1 MGKWTQND
9 HRSLS
14 TKAIQSCNKINISV
28 SDSSMSNALLP
39 TSKEN
44 CSQIAAILLLI
55 HRIEK
60 QISSKLLFT
69 SVFQIFHSKYLTI
82 HHPCISSCS
91 QFCKIFVKEKK
102 KKDTKHLE
110 NSQFHSSPDLK
121 HPEQWHSCWVY
132 FKTSLRTG
140 LPKTSK
146 TCLGKQTLCYLLSGL
161 LLLRGCNPITWWKVQ
176 WY

>member
-102 KKDTKHLE
+102 KQTQNTWKILSFILALIWNIQNSDTPVE
-110 NSQFHSSPDLK
+110 CILK
-121 HPEQWHSCWVY
+121 HP
-132 FKTSLRTG
+132 
-140 LPKTSK
+140 
-146 TCLGKQTLCYLLSGL
+146 
-161 LLLRGCNPITWWKVQ
+161 
-176 WY
+176 